1 MRAAVRMMCVALIS
15 SGSAAMAQEAG
26 DAEAGHTFAQSLCAI
41 CHAVED
47 NQADSPNS
55 SAPTFRRIAAE
66 PGMTAT
72 ALSVILTN
80 PHRDMP
86 DLVLSPEDR
95 TNVIAYIL
103 TLKPNE

>member
-1 MRAAVRMMCVALIS
+1 MRAAVRMACVAVIIS
-15 SGSAAMAQEAG
+15 GPAAMAQEVG
-26 DAEAGHTFAQSLCAI
+26 DAQAGHTFAQSLCAI
-41 CHAVED
+41 CHAIED
-47 NQADSPNS
+47 SQADSPNS

-66 PGMTAT
+66 PGMTAI

-103 TLKPNE
+103 TLKPDQ